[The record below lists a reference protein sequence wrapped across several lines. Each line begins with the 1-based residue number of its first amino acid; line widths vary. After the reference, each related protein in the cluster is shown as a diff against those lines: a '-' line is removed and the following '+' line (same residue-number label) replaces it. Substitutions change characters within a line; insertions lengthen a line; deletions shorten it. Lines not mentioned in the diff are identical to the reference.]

1 MGCQA
6 SKSGSAAMASTPAA
20 AQPAAAEP
28 VTLLAQQDAGAKAAE
43 VPVTA
48 TVEAPVSPAAASE
61 SSAEARSSAVVEL
74 VAGEKA
80 KLKKQGTMGTVLQT
94 TTTDVQVKM
103 EDGTVAW
110 HEIEDL
116 AQVTPDLKVGA
127 QAKLKKHG
135 KICTVEQL
143 TTTDV
148 QVKLEDGTTEWHEIE
163 DLLAHSESVD
173 AEVQQDAMPPLEAAD
188 TTPEALVAAVPVDTM
203 VLEEVPVNKGT
214 GLCCI

>member
-1 MGCQA
+1 MGCNS
-6 SKSGSAAMASTPAA
+6 SKSGSAAVAST
-20 AQPAAAEP
+20 PAAAEP
-28 VTLLAQQDAGAKAAE
+28 VTLLTQQDADAKAAQ

-48 TVEAPVSPAAASE
+48 VAEAAATPAAASE
-61 SSAEARSSAVVEL
+61 APEARSSAVVEL

-127 QAKLKKHG
+127 LVKLKKHG
-135 KICTVEQL
+135 TICTVMTL

-148 QVKLEDGTTEWHEIE
+148 QVKLDDGTTEWHEIE
-163 DLLAHSESVD
+163 DLLAHSES
-173 AEVQQDAMPPLEAAD
+173 AEAVVREDAMPPLEPAETITETA
-188 TTPEALVAAVPVDTM
+188 VVAVPVDTM